1 MYLLVYLKSEFKNRQ
16 PIFKK
21 QVFVK
26 FFLRKTKKA
35 PQGELLFKI
44 SWFLATQMHLLA
56 YQKCFYRAYLLW
68 HPG

>member
-26 FFLRKTKKA
+26 FFLRINKKA
-35 PQGELLFKI
+35 PQGELLFKF
-44 SWFLATQMHLLA
+44 S
-56 YQKCFYRAYLLW
+56 
-68 HPG
+68 